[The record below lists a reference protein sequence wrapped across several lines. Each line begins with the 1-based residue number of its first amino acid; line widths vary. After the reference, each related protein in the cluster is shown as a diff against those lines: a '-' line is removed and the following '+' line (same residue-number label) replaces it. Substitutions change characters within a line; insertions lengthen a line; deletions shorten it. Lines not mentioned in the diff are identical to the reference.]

1 MLSRRGIN
9 LLSEYATKVK
19 RSSIREQVYLQIQE
33 WIINGVL
40 KPGDKLKD
48 QELAEALG
56 ASRTPIREALLRLE
70 EEGMIQSKANSW
82 TQVAPVDINQA
93 YRLYPIIS
101 SLEKLAVSF
110 AKGNINAEHIR
121 EMEEYNIKLEQALSK
136 KDALEA
142 QRFDTLFHQVIINLS
157 ANEELINILDGLKKK
172 LRRYEVTYFNGF
184 LGAEQSVEEHKQ
196 IINFLAAEDF
206 ISAAERIEANWLES
220 LKRRLSE
227 LGMDLNI
234 VTSLENK

>member
-1 MLSRRGIN
+1 MLPQDT
-9 LLSEYATKVK
+9 AKVK

-82 TQVAPVDINQA
+82 TQVTPVDVNQA
-93 YRLYPIIS
+93 YRLYPMII

-110 AKGNINAEHIR
+110 AKDHVTSAHIR
-121 EMEEYNIKLEQALSK
+121 EMEQYNEQLEQALNTE
-136 KDALEA
+136 DALEA
-142 QRFDTLFHQVIINLS
+142 QRLDTLFHQVLISLS
-157 ANEELINILDGLKKK
+157 ANEELISVLDGLKKK
-172 LRRYEVTYFNGF
+172 LRRYEVTYFKGF
-184 LGAEQSVEEHKQ
+184 TGAGQSVEEHRQ
-196 IINFLAAEDF
+196 IISALRAGDFTAA
-206 ISAAERIEANWLES
+206 AAGIERNWQES
-220 LKRRLSE
+220 FKRRLGGQA
-227 LGMDLNI
+227 LDA
-234 VTSLENK
+234 